1 MAKQYDLETQ
11 SWIGEDD
18 PPIDVNVLREDILK
32 FWSETMK
39 DDELPLS
46 TRRGIAKDAAPY
58 LLARLAVVATG
69 NANDLA
75 DRLMRALQ
83 ASNKVM
89 NSQSRQVI
97 EHEATPIDASPIEP
111 PDHSAPFASDLKSR
125 FRRI

>member
-18 PPIDVNVLREDILK
+18 PPVDVNVLREDILK

-58 LLARLAVVATG
+58 LLPRLAVVATG

-75 DRLMRALQ
+75 DRLLRPFQTLRPLPKALEK
-83 ASNKVM
+83 NWPGDWDP
-89 NSQSRQVI
+89 SQFSPLSEGTRG
-97 EHEATPIDASPIEP
+97 ATPGRIP
-111 PDHSAPFASDLKSR
+111 PGSARAQD
-125 FRRI
+125 

>member
-18 PPIDVNVLREDILK
+18 PPVDVNVLREDILK

-58 LLARLAVVATG
+58 LLPRLAVVATG

-75 DRLMRALQ
+75 DRLLRALQ
-83 ASNKVM
+83 ASQQVIEDRKM
-89 NSQSRQVI
+89 MKVI
-97 EHEATPIDASPIEP
+97 EHEPKQADEV
-111 PDHSAPFASDLKSR
+111 PDHSKPFAH
-125 FRRI
+125 FRRL